1 MGIHRFVSG
10 CVKNV
15 KVTIYIDEI
24 LEDPIEVLA
33 GAGDNELVITI
44 DENAHVSYE
53 WTKETWSKI
62 ISDAW
67 NLVQSILQ
75 DILGFITSKA
85 RSLLSVKGSNRP
97 AIKGH

>member
-33 GAGDNELVITI
+33 GAGDNELVINI

>member
-1 MGIHRFVSG
+1 M
-10 CVKNV
+10 
-15 KVTIYIDEI
+15 TIYIDEI

-85 RSLLSVKGSNRP
+85 SSLLSVKGSNRP